1 MDDLKKMLFILLFA
15 AAMAASEA
23 QPLAGCLN
31 KCGDVDIPYPFGVG
45 VQPGTSRNC
54 FLDETFQLTCD
65 KSTLFLNNLPVSN
78 IFLQEG
84 QIDISM
90 HVSRIC
96 YNLSGVVLDQSYSN
110 FYTGGAFTIS
120 SGKNTIISLGC
131 DTLAIVNFLD
141 RNLSY
146 SGGCVTLCD
155 NPPPMDTNPNTCSGS
170 GCCQV
175 NNIPIG
181 KYNYSL
187 EVSTLNNHKKVLS
200 FNNCSYSFLA
210 KQGWFNFSFDYLQ
223 YFPFDMA
230 PFSLDWTISHL
241 TCQSASSNTTR
252 DHACKSNSYCLDSNA
267 GVGYNCKCKLG
278 FEGNPYHPDGCHDV
292 DECSRPNNCS
302 IPKQCYNFVGG
313 YSCSCPPHYKGDGY
327 TNGTGCTKDDN
338 RRSMYKWLV
347 SIIALGCSV
356 GLLVVIA
363 VVLSV
368 GWADKQKSLKDLR
381 KINFQQNGGYVLLGQ
396 LSQKEGYTERTKIF
410 KEVQLIDATNNF
422 HQSRVIGTGGQ
433 CIVYK
438 GILPNNTLVAIKKAK
453 VGDDPRQIRD
463 FISEVAVLSQ
473 INHKNVVRL
482 LGCCLE
488 TEIPLLV
495 YEFVDNGT
503 LLDHIDPTKTTSP
516 VLWETRLRIATET
529 AEAIS
534 YLHSVTSIPIV
545 HRDIKST
552 NILLDCNYKAKVSD
566 FGASRL
572 VPLDKSDISTV
583 VQGTFGYLD
592 PEYLHT
598 GQLNEKSDVY
608 SFGVVLMELLTAS
621 KVVEFNRQGEVNL
634 ATHFES
640 SMKANRLLEI
650 LDKRVLEEKNGE
662 EMEEVALLAMRCI
675 SLKREERP
683 TMKEV
688 AKELDLIENKAR

>member
-1 MDDLKKMLFILLFA
+1 MADLKMMLFILLFA

-23 QPLAGCLN
+23 QSLAGCLN

-65 KSTLFLNNLPVSN
+65 KSTLFLKDLPVSN

-90 HVSRIC
+90 HISRVC
-96 YNLSGVVLDQSYSN
+96 FDRSGVVLDQSISN

-131 DTLAIVNFLD
+131 DTLSFAYFPD
-141 RNLSY
+141 HNLSY

-155 NPPPMDTNPNTCSGS
+155 TPPPKETNPNTCSGS

-181 KYNYSL
+181 KKNYSL
-187 EVSTLNNHKKVLS
+187 AVSTFNNHTKVLA

-210 KQGWFNFSFDYLQ
+210 KQGWFNFSLDYLH

-230 PFSLDWTISHL
+230 PFSLDWTISNS
-241 TCQSASSNTTR
+241 TY
-252 DHACKSNSYCLDSNA
+252 ACKSNSYCMDSKVGA
-267 GVGYNCKCKLG
+267 GFNCKCKLG

-327 TNGTGCTKDDN
+327 TNGTGCTKDH
-338 RRSMYKWLV
+338 RRSMYKWV
-347 SIIALGCSV
+347 VIIIALGCSV

-381 KINFQQNGGYVLLGQ
+381 KRNFEQNGGCVLLGQ

-410 KEVQLIDATNNF
+410 KEVQLINATNNF

-438 GILPNNTLVAIKKAK
+438 GILPNNTPVAIKKAK

-488 TEIPLLV
+488 TKIPLLV

-503 LLDHIDPTKTTSP
+503 LLDHINPTKTTSP
-516 VLWETRLRIATET
+516 ISWEARLKIATET

-545 HRDIKST
+545 HRDIKFA

-572 VPLDKSDISTV
+572 VPLDNSDVCTV

-621 KVVEFNRQGEVNL
+621 KVVEFNRQGKVNL

-640 SMKANRLLEI
+640 SMKANRLREI
-650 LDKRVLEEKNGE
+650 LDKWVLDEKNGE

-675 SLKREERP
+675 SVKREERP

-688 AKELDLIENKAR
+688 AKELDLIANKAR